1 MLGIRR
7 SPARRRSLALAASFA
22 CAITA
27 GPAHAATPAE
37 AALPAPAI
45 PAIVGAFAHH
55 PLVAIAESHGLR
67 QAGDFYIALVRDPA
81 FLDAVNDI
89 VIEFASAQSQPL
101 LDRYVVDGDSL
112 PPDTLRSIWRNTTKT
127 ASWEYPTY
135 ARWLAAL
142 RAVNRGRERSR
153 RVRVL
158 AGDTRVDWA
167 RLRSRDDWEALGDNN
182 VTFAS
187 VITGQVLA
195 PRHRALVVLGSNH
208 LTRGGDRNGGP
219 NVTTRVD
226 ARDPGALYVVWLYT
240 GRPGGDDVEARIQ
253 RERWP
258 VPALAPLRG
267 TWAGAIAAGS
277 RRLEDVADALLYLAP
292 ARDLVTEMSPPEAF
306 DVAYVDELDRRS
318 WIEWGDSTRA
328 RRFLGLPARGAD
340 PPNVAKPG
348 DVQPFKVASRH
359 QGKDRQ
365 VWVYTP
371 PGYAASRDSSLGL
384 LIAFD
389 GGEYLGDI
397 PLPRILDSL
406 LAAGRIPP
414 LVSVLVDNA
423 GGAARL
429 DDLANR
435 AWFVDWLSDELL
447 PWVRR
452 GWRVTRDP
460 RRVIVTGSS
469 AGGLAATFAALKR
482 PDVFGN
488 VLSQSGA
495 YWRGA
500 EASNDPPYAWLEKQV
515 RRWPHA
521 DVRFWLEVGSTESRG
536 ALGGAAPSILATN
549 RALRDTLRANGYRV
563 TYGEVPN
570 GVHAPQTWA
579 PRLPVGL
586 VLLAGTPH

>member
-1 MLGIRR
+1 LAVVLACTVTAAGLVRAA
-7 SPARRRSLALAASFA
+7 PPGDAAR
-22 CAITA
+22 
-27 GPAHAATPAE
+27 
-37 AALPAPAI
+37 PAPA
-45 PAIVGAFAHH
+45 ANSGNV
-55 PLVAIAESHGLR
+55 
-67 QAGDFYIALVRDPA
+67 
-81 FLDAVNDI
+81 
-89 VIEFASAQSQPL
+89 QPL
-101 LDRYVVDGDSL
+101 
-112 PPDTLRSIWRNTTKT
+112 
-127 ASWEYPTY
+127 
-135 ARWLAAL
+135 
-142 RAVNRGRERSR
+142 
-153 RVRVL
+153 
-158 AGDTRVDWA
+158 
-167 RLRSRDDWEALGDNN
+167 
-182 VTFAS
+182 
-187 VITGQVLA
+187 
-195 PRHRALVVLGSNH
+195 
-208 LTRGGDRNGGP
+208 
-219 NVTTRVD
+219 
-226 ARDPGALYVVWLYT
+226 
-240 GRPGGDDVEARIQ
+240 
-253 RERWP
+253 
-258 VPALAPLRG
+258 
-267 TWAGAIAAGS
+267 
-277 RRLEDVADALLYLAP
+277 
-292 ARDLVTEMSPPEAF
+292 
-306 DVAYVDELDRRS
+306 
-318 WIEWGDSTRA
+318 
-328 RRFLGLPARGAD
+328 
-340 PPNVAKPG
+340 
-348 DVQPFKVASRH
+348 KVASRH
-359 QGKDRQ
+359 QGRDRQ

-389 GGEYLGDI
+389 GGEYLSEI

-406 LAAGRIPP
+406 HAAGRIPP
-414 LVSVLVDNA
+414 LVAVLIDNA

-435 AWFVDWLSDELL
+435 AWFVDWLADELL

-460 RRVIVTGSS
+460 HRVIVTGSS

-579 PRLPVGL
+579 PRLPEGL